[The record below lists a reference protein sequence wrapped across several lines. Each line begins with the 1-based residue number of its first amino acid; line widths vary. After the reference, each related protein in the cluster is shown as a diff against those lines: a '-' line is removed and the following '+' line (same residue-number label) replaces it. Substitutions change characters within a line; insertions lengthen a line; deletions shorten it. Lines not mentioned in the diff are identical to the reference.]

1 MRQSFV
7 PIKGKAVEE
16 VLRLYPKIFLAC
28 HTRHVRDSVTGQQLS
43 DHQASILDHLD
54 EVEPT
59 SLMELAR
66 HLGVTA
72 STMSLTID
80 RLVRGGY
87 VSRQRAAQDGR
98 VVALRL
104 TQAGL
109 RIRREKSVLDPPLVR
124 SMLARL
130 TADELEQALRGLEIL
145 ARASSEQMESRS
157 SSSLVKRR
165 PLPEPGKVEG

>member
-1 MRQSFV
+1 MR
-7 PIKGKAVEE
+7 IKAKAVEE
-16 VLRLYPKIFLAC
+16 VLRLYPKVFLAC
-28 HTRHVRDSVTGQQLS
+28 HTRHVRDSLTGQELS
-43 DHQASILDHLD
+43 DHQASVLDHLD

-72 STMSLTID
+72 STMSITVD

-104 TQAGL
+104 TEAGV
-109 RIRREKSVLDPPLVR
+109 RIRREKRVLDPGLVR
-124 SMLARL
+124 SMLSRL
-130 TADELEQALRGLEIL
+130 TADELVQALAGLQIL
-145 ARASSEQMESRS
+145 ARASAEQMESRS
-157 SSSLVKRR
+157 SRSFVKRR
-165 PLPEPGKVEG
+165 PLPEQG